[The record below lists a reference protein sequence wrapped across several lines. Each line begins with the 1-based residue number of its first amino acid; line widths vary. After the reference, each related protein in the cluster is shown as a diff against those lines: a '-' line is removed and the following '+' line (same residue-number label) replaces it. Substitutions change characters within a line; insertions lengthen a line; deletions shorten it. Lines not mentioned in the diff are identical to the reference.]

1 MSTHDVLT
9 IGRLANGL
17 YVEYL
22 GETTT
27 DDLMVGVGDP
37 PPLCDRLWHG
47 HPGII
52 WEPALQFVQVRWVG
66 LEDTVESFGIGYSSD
81 DDGRYRGLGVIA
93 ASDYEKRRRR
103 VLAGQTPQE

>member
-1 MSTHDVLT
+1 MGTHDVLT
-9 IGRLANGL
+9 TGRLANGL

-47 HPGII
+47 HPGVI
-52 WEPALQFVQVRWVG
+52 WEPAPQHVQVTWVG
-66 LEDTVESFGIGYSSD
+66 LEDTVQSFGIGYSCNYH
-81 DDGRYRGLGVIA
+81 GRYGLGVITA
-93 ASDYEKRRRR
+93 AEYEKRRRR